1 MDTPTTSF
9 FLLNLKQS
17 YLIQYFLTFCLIL
30 CTLSGIFFQP
40 KHTLCEIQIIPSK
53 PSLQL
58 LQSHHWTFFLHM
70 CVRRTNKNVIYEFH
84 WLFKLQSRSCQKC
97 GYEGSESLS
106 KGNWRG
112 RWKKTRPSVWQKVAL
127 VPIDCFLTLV
137 QLWKSGTPLWALV
150 VKALLFCFTGD
161 FFAEE
166 NLSVAVCFAK
176 IENHRNGE
184 IFVPRSAVVQ
194 LPSRN
199 IEAGRKLWFLELSL
213 FEPVHGISRVLR
225 LIPDKL
231 ATALAI
237 NDENLPN
244 HQDDGGFLIDLV
256 LQLEKLYQKITAE
269 KEMSNQNKPLIQGSH
284 FELPICWNTYSA
296 DSWDYFDF

>member
-1 MDTPTTSF
+1 M
-9 FLLNLKQS
+9 
-17 YLIQYFLTFCLIL
+17 
-30 CTLSGIFFQP
+30 
-40 KHTLCEIQIIPSK
+40 
-53 PSLQL
+53 
-58 LQSHHWTFFLHM
+58 
-70 CVRRTNKNVIYEFH
+70 
-84 WLFKLQSRSCQKC
+84 
-97 GYEGSESLS
+97 
-106 KGNWRG
+106 
-112 RWKKTRPSVWQKVAL
+112 
-127 VPIDCFLTLV
+127 
-137 QLWKSGTPLWALV
+137 
-150 VKALLFCFTGD
+150 
-161 FFAEE
+161 EE

-269 KEMSNQNKPLIQGSH
+269 KEMSNQNKPLIQGR
-284 FELPICWNTYSA
+284 FAEKPEN
-296 DSWDYFDF
+296 